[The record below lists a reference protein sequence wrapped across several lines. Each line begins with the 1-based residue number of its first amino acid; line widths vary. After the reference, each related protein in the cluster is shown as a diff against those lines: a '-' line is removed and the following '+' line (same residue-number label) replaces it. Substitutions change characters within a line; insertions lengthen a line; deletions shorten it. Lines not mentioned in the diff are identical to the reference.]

1 VADIGLQGS
10 TLRSR
15 DSSGA
20 STGKIEAYEIYL
32 RGSLGEGAAIGR
44 PIVRRVPQTEA
55 KFFVERLVGSYLDK
69 RLPEESFRDFADRQ
83 SDEELIATASARPV
97 GPSGFDAASSS
108 TARLSSARSCAKPGS
123 GCASGTST
131 TSTPAMSMPSRS
143 RCTTSLGS
151 CRLGSGPAGSVLP
164 SSYGMHAHCV
174 GMLCCIMHDTQPLA
188 AEEKHT
194 ALGLPSEGS
203 SALHRGRFLCLRT
216 PLHPPVMHV
225 PRACL
230 LLEHGNSLGELC
242 ESFASQWRPRKCPR
256 L

>member
-1 VADIGLQGS
+1 MHAREHTLLVHVRCWRAAHPQPGCNAVIGIG
-10 TLRSR
+10 
-15 DSSGA
+15 GVPP
-20 STGKIEAYEIYL
+20 EIPL
-32 RGSLGEGAAIGR
+32 EEHPVILIVLDLA
-44 PIVRRVPQTEA
+44 PLDHCLIVRVPSVILMQVYHQSKMRSEHMPT
-55 KFFVERLVGSYLDK
+55 FVTKKS
-69 RLPEESFRDFADRQ
+69 
-83 SDEELIATASARPV
+83 
-97 GPSGFDAASSS
+97 
-108 TARLSSARSCAKPGS
+108 KPKM
-123 GCASGTST
+123 TL
-131 TSTPAMSMPSRS
+131 RS

-164 SSYGMHAHCV
+164 SSYGMHAQCV

-203 SALHRGRFLCLRT
+203 SALHRGRFLGLRT